1 MEKLPFEKKRPQAI
15 ERIAEAASNL
25 LMPPLTPLHQTFMDQ
40 KLGVQ
45 EKRSELLRKQDE
57 CRNEGYAAA
66 MRLMMPSAE
75 QFQATRGSYLELIHK
90 QRGNKDEQIR

>member
-1 MEKLPFEKKRPQAI
+1 MEKPSPKKERPQAI
-15 ERIAEAASNL
+15 ARIAEAASSL
-25 LMPPLTPLHQTFMDQ
+25 LIPPLAPLHQAFMEQ
-40 KLGVQ
+40 KYGVE

-75 QFQATRGSYLELIHK
+75 RLQATRGSYLELIHK
-90 QRGNKDEQIR
+90 QRGNKNE